1 MTKASISLHE
11 MLRFSSSPFC
21 VHKQSFGSDITHL
34 ALSFRTK
41 ELFKILKR
49 ESNHLSN
56 DVYEKIRH
64 KEATSLQSKS
74 WTADD
79 RALSL
84 ILQKSARDELQA
96 YLEVPTG
103 LSKTKAQEITVAT
116 TLAPKRK
123 DYIERALYAKLS
135 GWSPGMLKFRNEGP
149 LLPFGAPTALF
160 NIPNP

>member
-1 MTKASISLHE
+1 M
-11 MLRFSSSPFC
+11 
-21 VHKQSFGSDITHL
+21 VQDIQE
-34 ALSFRTK
+34 RIK
-41 ELFKILKR
+41 PPV
-49 ESNHLSN
+49 N

-74 WTADD
+74 WTADG

-103 LSKTKAQEITVAT
+103 LSKTKAQEIIVAT
-116 TLAPKRK
+116 TLAPKRN

-135 GWSPGMLKFRNEGP
+135 CWRPGMLKFRNEGP